1 MPNNDFISNILEIK
15 DLIIT
20 NVESYPEEMHIYFKI
35 ERRDH
40 VCPCCGAVTNKVHDY
55 RTEKVETEMQ
65 RRINASVDPFEKSV
79 IDEVRRGKHD
89 IINNSRKNMIET
101 VGKKKRKLKIATAA
115 IPIAGAIIGAVYGR
129 DNNLKKQRDKIEDAA
144 GDRVADIVR
153 GKKEK

>member
-1 MPNNDFISNILEIK
+1 MIYLIKSAGYGKDNNYI
-15 DLIIT
+15 DLL
-20 NVESYPEEMHIYFKI
+20 KI
-35 ERRDH
+35 
-40 VCPCCGAVTNKVHDY
+40 GY
-55 RTEKVETEMQ
+55 TEDTKKEG
-65 RRINASVDPFEKSV
+65 RINASVDPFEKSV

>member
-1 MPNNDFISNILEIK
+1 MIYLIKSAGYGKDNNYI
-15 DLIIT
+15 DLL
-20 NVESYPEEMHIYFKI
+20 KI
-35 ERRDH
+35 
-40 VCPCCGAVTNKVHDY
+40 GY
-55 RTEKVETEMQ
+55 TEDTKKEG
-65 RRINASVDPFEKSV
+65 RFNASVDPFEKSV